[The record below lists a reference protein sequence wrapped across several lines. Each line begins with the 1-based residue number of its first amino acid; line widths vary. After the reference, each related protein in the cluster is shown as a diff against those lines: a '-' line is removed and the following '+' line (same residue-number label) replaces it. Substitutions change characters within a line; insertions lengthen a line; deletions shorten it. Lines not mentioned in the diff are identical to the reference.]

1 MRITVGK
8 KITSGFGILI
18 IFIGI
23 IGFFSLNKMASINQ
37 NVKDIYE
44 KQVKGIDFIKQAN
57 VELIKRGR
65 AEKNMMLADDPAERE
80 KHAQAIEKFA
90 ANFRKELEDFKTT
103 LVTAEGKAKVEE
115 IENVWKQF
123 EPIQQNII
131 NFTRQGKITEAKAVA
146 KEGRKLV
153 DTMEEDIAFLS
164 NQKEQLAKKE
174 YDNSEGI
181 YNQNRNLMIA
191 IISICVILG
200 ISTAIYISR
209 MIVKPV
215 NAMAEMAVKI
225 ADGDLKV
232 DQVQVQTRDELR
244 ILGDSFNKM
253 LTNLRNIISKVSDSS
268 SQVASTAEEM
278 SAAAEENS
286 AAAQQ
291 IAKAIEELAKG
302 HTEQTRIVGE
312 SVTVVEQLADSISN
326 IATGAQEQARN
337 VSITSEQTN
346 AVAKRVQD
354 VVARTEGIKNAAEQ
368 NYQAARNGG
377 VAVDKSI
384 DGLQRIQSAVMDSSD
399 KITELGKQ
407 SQQIGEIIEVIDDIA
422 EQTNLL
428 ALNAAIEA
436 ARAGEHGKGFAVVA
450 DEVRKLAERSG
461 KATKEIA
468 ALITSIQRGTEVAV
482 KSMESGTLEVEKGVE
497 IAKEAGDA
505 LAEILEV
512 VEKTGTEIAAV
523 VQAVND
529 ISVNISEVSKTA
541 ENVAAITEENTA
553 ATEQMAAGSGQVN
566 SSIVSIAAIAQQS
579 AASAEEVSAS
589 TEEMNASTEE
599 IAASAQS
606 LSKMAQELQQII
618 SQFRV

>member
-23 IGFFSLNKMASINQ
+23 IGFLSLDKMASINQ
-37 NVKDIYE
+37 NAKEIYE

-90 ANFRKELEDFKTT
+90 ASFHKELEDFKST
-103 LVTAEGKAKVEE
+103 LVTVEAKAKVEE
-115 IENVWKQF
+115 IDNAWKEF
-123 EPIQQNII
+123 EPLQQNII
-131 NFTRQGKITEAKAVA
+131 TFTRQRKIEEAKVAA
-146 KEGRKLV
+146 KEGRKWV
-153 DTMEEDIAFLS
+153 DAMEEDIAFLS
-164 NQKEQLAKKE
+164 EQLAKGE

-191 IISICVILG
+191 IISVCVILG
-200 ISTAIYISR
+200 ISIAIYISR

-215 NAMAEMAVKI
+215 NAMAEMAAKI
-225 ADGDLKV
+225 AGGDLKV

-278 SAAAEENS
+278 SAAVEENS

-291 IAKAIEELAKG
+291 IAKAIEELTKG
-302 HTEQTRIVGE
+302 HTEQTRIVSE
-312 SVTVVEQLADSISN
+312 SVTVVEQLTDSISN

-461 KATKEIA
+461 KAAKEIA
-468 ALITSIQRGTEVAV
+468 TLITSIQRGTEVAV

-497 IAKEAGDA
+497 IVKEVGDA

-523 VQAVND
+523 VQVVNE

-541 ENVAAITEENTA
+541 KNVAAITEENTA

-566 SSIVSIAAIAQQS
+566 SSIVSIAALAQQS

-589 TEEMNASTEE
+589 TEEMRASTEE
-599 IAASAQS
+599 IAASAKS

-618 SQFRV
+618 GQFRV